1 MSFLR
6 LWELRQ
12 KEVINVVDGQ
22 KLGYVCD
29 LDFDLACG
37 AINCI
42 IVPGPCKVFGFIGRE
57 SEFVIDLC
65 DIEKVGGDVILV
77 DIDPEKCLKKCL

>member
-1 MSFLR
+1 MNVLR

-12 KEVINVVDGQ
+12 KEVINICDGQ

-29 LDFDLACG
+29 LDFNLTKG
-37 AINCI
+37 IINCI

-65 DIEKVGGDVILV
+65 DIEKVGDDVILV
-77 DIDPEKCLKKCL
+77 DIDPERCLKKCL

>member
-1 MSFLR
+1 MNILR
-6 LWELRQ
+6 LCELKR
-12 KEVINVVDGQ
+12 KEVINICDGQ
-22 KLGYVCD
+22 RLGFVCD
-29 LDFDLACG
+29 LDIDLAKG
-37 AINCI
+37 VINCI

-77 DIDPEKCLKKCL
+77 DIEPDKCLKKCL